1 VIIYSYLDNCIKRNI
16 LQIGDNLNKTNIFK
30 PIIIATIIIVGILSF
45 YIPYITDKNSIKTII
60 NQSLNSVRQIK
71 LTRAYYVDTVVKD
84 IKAKAPNI
92 KFSYDHQGVNG
103 VIPLPTTV
111 IHDLSGIFSEK
122 TGIRYNLYSK
132 YPFKNRADRNLTQFQ
147 QEALVYIEQSPDGIY
162 TKRDIIDDKPVIR
175 VAVADFMTSQAC
187 VKCHNAHPD
196 ATWGKDKW
204 KVGDKRGILEVI
216 TPIEDEIAANNMV
229 KYSILAL
236 IVTILVTLLGYF
248 SSMFIRREK
257 ELFQTID
264 KTSDALEKEIEV
276 SSTNESLLQE
286 YKNAIDVSAIVS
298 KAAPNGKITYV
309 NDEFCNISGYT
320 REELLGKYH
329 NIVKHQAQDK
339 EEFVRLWDT
348 ITSKKVYKGTLKNIS
363 KNGKVYYVDAT
374 IVPILDKEENILEYL
389 AIRYNVSNHIQAIH
403 YAYTDNLTGISNRNK
418 FEEVIKYE
426 LKQLK
431 RQTNPK
437 LSIAILDI
445 DHFKN
450 FNDNFGHL
458 IGDEVLILLSQSIQ
472 KHIRETDTFAR
483 WGGEEFV
490 ILLKDTDIE
499 QGMKIIEKL
508 RAIVENTHHK
518 KAGKITASF
527 GLTQYTHGDTLD
539 TMLERADKALYQS
552 KDAGRNCIKSL

>member
-1 VIIYSYLDNCIKRNI
+1 

-30 PIIIATIIIVGILSF
+30 PIIIATIIIVGILSL

-60 NQSLNSVRQIK
+60 DQSLNSVRQIK

-92 KFSYDHQGVNG
+92 KFSYNHKGVNG

-147 QEALVYIEQSPDGIY
+147 QEALDYIEQSPDGIY

-175 VAVADFMTSQAC
+175 VAVADFMTSQTC

-196 ATWGKDKW
+196 ATWAKDKW
-204 KVGDKRGILEVI
+204 KLGDKRGILEVI

-236 IVTILVTLLGYF
+236 IVTILVALLGYF

-329 NIVKHQAQDK
+329 NIVKHQDQDK

-348 ITSKKVYKGTLKNIS
+348 ITSKKVYKGTLKNIY
-363 KNGKVYYVDAT
+363 KNGKA
-374 IVPILDKEENILEYL
+374 
-389 AIRYNVSNHIQAIH
+389 
-403 YAYTDNLTGISNRNK
+403 
-418 FEEVIKYE
+418 
-426 LKQLK
+426 
-431 RQTNPK
+431 
-437 LSIAILDI
+437 
-445 DHFKN
+445 
-450 FNDNFGHL
+450 
-458 IGDEVLILLSQSIQ
+458 
-472 KHIRETDTFAR
+472 
-483 WGGEEFV
+483 
-490 ILLKDTDIE
+490 
-499 QGMKIIEKL
+499 
-508 RAIVENTHHK
+508 
-518 KAGKITASF
+518 
-527 GLTQYTHGDTLD
+527 
-539 TMLERADKALYQS
+539 
-552 KDAGRNCIKSL
+552 